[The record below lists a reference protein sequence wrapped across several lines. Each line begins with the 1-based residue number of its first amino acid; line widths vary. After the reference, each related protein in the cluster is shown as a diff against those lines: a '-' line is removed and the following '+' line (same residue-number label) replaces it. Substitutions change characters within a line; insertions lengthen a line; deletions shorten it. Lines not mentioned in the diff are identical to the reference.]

1 MSNKTAGQKPACLIR
16 SSVDQSQSELWL
28 TDVRFQCAAR
38 LQWLRTHQNCEDVGG
53 QRLLLESWPF
63 DRRFGGS
70 TCGVHTV
77 CHQADF
83 EALRL
88 GSYVCQQP
96 VSHTVVA
103 FVLRDGAWHKLM
115 DAVTIPAR
123 LSEEVFRKLRLVGG
137 CT

>member
-1 MSNKTAGQKPACLIR
+1 M
-16 SSVDQSQSELWL
+16 

-38 LQWLRTHQNCEDVGG
+38 LQWLRAHQIREDVSG

-83 EALRL
+83 EALCL
-88 GSYVCQQP
+88 GLYVYQQP
-96 VSHTVVA
+96 VRDIVIALT
-103 FVLRDGAWHKLM
+103 LRDGAWHKLM

-123 LSEEVFRKLRLVGG
+123 LSEEVFRKLRLVRG

>member
-1 MSNKTAGQKPACLIR
+1 MSDKPRPACLIR

-28 TDVRFQCAAR
+28 TDVRCQRAAR
-38 LQWLRTHQNCEDVGG
+38 LQWLRAHQNCEDVGG
-53 QRLLLESWPF
+53 QRLLLESWAS

-77 CHQADF
+77 CHQADL
-83 EALRL
+83 EALCL
-88 GSYVCQQP
+88 GLCVYQQP
-96 VSHTVVA
+96 VRYIVIA
-103 FVLRDGAWHKLM
+103 LALRDGAWHKLM

>member
-1 MSNKTAGQKPACLIR
+1 MSGRSRPACLIR
-16 SSVDQSQSELWL
+16 STVDRSQSELWL
-28 TDVRFQCAAR
+28 TDVRFRCAAR
-38 LQWLRTHQNCEDVGG
+38 LQWLRAHHKWEDVGG
-53 QRLLLESWPF
+53 QRVLLESWPF

-77 CHQADF
+77 CHQADL
-83 EALRL
+83 EALCL
-88 GSYVCQQP
+88 ASYVYQQP
-96 VSHTVVA
+96 VKYTVFA
-103 FVLRDGAWHKLM
+103 LALRDGAWHKLM